1 LSTSPRHVNAAADL
15 GLLISHHVH
24 QYHASA
30 RALLPAVAGPT
41 YQPPPPQL
49 CTASTSPPTRLCL
62 GWVVVTARSRS
73 CHAANPIPDPPPI
86 LSCRYGELDTP
97 HLSLSLIVR
106 VLYPG
111 YHGPSIT
118 AQKIWIRHVSLQRLM
133 TEEPNTPYRIW
144 THHPGLDGR
153 DHQPKKN

>member
-15 GLLISHHVH
+15 GLLISHHVR

-49 CTASTSPPTRLCL
+49 CTARTSPPTHLCL

-73 CHAANPIPDPPPI
+73 CHAANPIPDPPP
-86 LSCRYGELDTP
+86 SSPVDTVSWTLP
-97 HLSLSLIVR
+97 ISLSLIVR

-111 YHGPSIT
+111 YHGPLIT

>member
-15 GLLISHHVH
+15 GLLISHHVR

-49 CTASTSPPTRLCL
+49 CTARTSPPTHLCL

-73 CHAANPIPDPPPI
+73 CHAANPIPDPPPPI

-97 HLSLSLIVR
+97 HLSLSHCQGLVSR
-106 VLYPG
+106 VSRAIDYCPKNMDTTCFSPTVNDRGTKYPVSDMDPPSRAG
-111 YHGPSIT
+111 REGPPT
-118 AQKIWIRHVSLQRLM
+118 
-133 TEEPNTPYRIW
+133 
-144 THHPGLDGR
+144 
-153 DHQPKKN
+153 